1 MKGSQI
7 KSKAEQVELNRM
19 LAEFSEKLE
28 TDPYQ
33 PGIVHPHLCS
43 DDLQD
48 VIEDLLW
55 IRGNSEITIKVKKE
69 SEIDRISIEILDR
82 KNTLTNE

>member
-1 MKGSQI
+1 MKGSPI
-7 KSKAEQVELNRM
+7 KSKAEQVELNRL

-48 VIEDLLW
+48 VI
-55 IRGNSEITIKVKKE
+55 
-69 SEIDRISIEILDR
+69 
-82 KNTLTNE
+82 